1 MMFSFAT
8 LIDCFDHLDG
18 QCAGRRFGK
27 GVYLFLDYRTNLL
40 DYGAQLVASE
50 LHLSD
55 FGAPEISGHDTTGHE
70 DAGVDGA

>member
-1 MMFSFAT
+1 MFSFAT

-40 DYGAQLVASE
+40 DYAAQLVASE

-55 FGAPEISGHDTTGHE
+55 FGAPEIFAAEADGDE
-70 DAGVDGA
+70 DAGVDGD